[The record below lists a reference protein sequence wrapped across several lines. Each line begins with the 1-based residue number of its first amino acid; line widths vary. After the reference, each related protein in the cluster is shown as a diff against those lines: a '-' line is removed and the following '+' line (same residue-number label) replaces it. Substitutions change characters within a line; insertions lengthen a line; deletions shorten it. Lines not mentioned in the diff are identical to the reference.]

1 MRALVVLAA
10 LLLSG
15 CDPQSANQPQ
25 TSAQAR
31 GPGWVQVQTP
41 SGGQVW
47 INAASFDPK
56 NRIGSDYASGL
67 RIGEA
72 PLPQSLSDDQRRIV
86 SSEEARL
93 ERLAGQL
100 DTSAASSEA
109 KDLVKTIFAKLRA
122 ARRKP
127 TGEIVLEFRDG
138 DVPLLQALGRK
149 VLVSR
154 KALETPIGQDEFAG
168 LLAFEIILIDVDDAQ
183 LRYQRPIIASIIDT
197 YARQRFAPIP
207 SESDHQR
214 GVQEATTIVIG
225 KRLDWSRSEAGWLIK
240 GAGYAGKRPSVAW
253 TSEARQ

>member
-1 MRALVVLAA
+1 MRALMVLAA
-10 LLLSG
+10 LVLSG
-15 CDPQSANQPQ
+15 CNPQSANQPQ

-41 SGGQVW
+41 SGGQIW

-86 SSEEARL
+86 NSEEARI

-100 DTSAASSEA
+100 DTSAALSEA
-109 KDLVKTIFAKLRA
+109 KNLMKDIFAKLLA

-127 TGEIVLEFRDG
+127 TGEIALEFRDG
-138 DVPLLQALGRK
+138 DIPLIQALGRR

-154 KALETPIGQDEFAG
+154 KALETSIGQDDLVG
-168 LLAFEIILIDVDDAQ
+168 LLALEIVLIDVDDAQ
-183 LRYQRPIIASIIDT
+183 LRYQRPIIAVIIDAH
-197 YARQRFAPIP
+197 ARQRFAPIA
-207 SESDHQR
+207 SEADHQR

-225 KRLDWSRSEAGWLIK
+225 RRLDWSRSEASWLVQ
-240 GAGYAGKRPSVAW
+240 GAGYNSKRPSVKW
-253 TSEARQ
+253 NSDTLE